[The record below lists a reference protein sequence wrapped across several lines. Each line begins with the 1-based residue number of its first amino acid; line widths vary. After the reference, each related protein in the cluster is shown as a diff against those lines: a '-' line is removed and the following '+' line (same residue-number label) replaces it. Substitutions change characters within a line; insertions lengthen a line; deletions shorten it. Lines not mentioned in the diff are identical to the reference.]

1 MSVQERRLKSG
12 KIAFYAVWQ
21 GTWQRC
27 ETKAEAIATEAAMK
41 GGVEAPISKVATVAT
56 FGDRWLAARANR
68 TADKDRSMLERHV
81 FSRAWLSGLRV
92 SDVRPRHIIQLVSE
106 LRGSLSDK
114 SISNVL
120 GTLRVLFR
128 DAIIQE
134 IAFVQ
139 PVILPKEH
147 LKRRRAVEPEIY
159 QPAEC
164 IALMTN
170 RNLDPRARMLFAL
183 LLCTGLRQGEA
194 VGRNW
199 EDFSDTAPLA
209 CMRVATQYDGAPLK
223 TENPRQVPVH
233 PLLAEALRWWASEG
247 YPAVYGK
254 APAGGPIVP
263 SESGS
268 AMTKNTSYKLLR
280 TEAARIGVEWRGV
293 HATRHTFITLTR
305 RGGADKVAL
314 EKVTHN
320 ARGDI
325 VDGYTRSD
333 WEPLC
338 LAVSCLRF
346 DSDQRLAL
354 PSGNPGKN
362 PFLPQSTEA
371 DFPSGNTLMNTSLAG
386 FDSPRLHQRKRPEE
400 PRQRNRSIG
409 DLSGFSGRF
418 QVGPDDRV
426 PAILTNLLAA
436 AHRLGVLPA
445 NRQELE
451 ARHG

>member
-1 MSVQERRLKSG
+1 MSIQERRLKSG
-12 KIAFYAVWQ
+12 KLAFYAVWQ
-21 GTWQRC
+21 GKWRRC
-27 ETKAEAIATEAAMK
+27 ETRAEAVAAEEAMK
-41 GGVEAPISKVATVAT
+41 GGAEAPVSKVSTVGA
-56 FGDRWLAARANR
+56 FGERWLSTRANR
-68 TADKDRSMLERHV
+68 TADKDRSMLEHHV
-81 FSRAWLSGLRV
+81 FSRAWIAGLRV
-92 SDVRPRHIIQLVSE
+92 SEVRPRHIIQLVTE
-106 LRGSLSDK
+106 LRGALSDK

-139 PVILPKEH
+139 PVVLPKEH

-170 RNLDPRARMLFAL
+170 RNLDPRARMLFSL

-194 VGRNW
+194 VGRRW

-209 CMRVATQYDGAPLK
+209 CMKVATQYDGAPLK

-247 YPAVYGK
+247 YPAVYGR
-254 APAGGPIVP
+254 APSGGPIVP

-325 VDGYTRSD
+325 VAGYTRSD
-333 WEPLC
+333 WEPLS

-354 PSGNPGKN
+354 PSGNTCKN
-362 PFLPQSTEA
+362 PFLPQTAEA
-371 DFPSGNTLMNTSLAG
+371 DFPSDDTLMNTSQAG

-400 PRQRNRSIG
+400 LEPKSRSIG

-418 QVGPDDRV
+418 QVGPSDRV

-436 AHRLGVLPA
+436 AHGMGVLPA
-445 NRQELE
+445 NRLE
-451 ARHG
+451 VRRG